1 MTLVRINPFDEWEKK
16 LNQFFRGRRCVPA
29 SRCSTEEPEVRT
41 WAPSADIS
49 ENDSELVF
57 TLDVPGLEKEELN
70 ISVDNGVLT
79 VTGER
84 KPEEVESHDRHRV
97 ERWYGK
103 IQRSFRLPRTVDAE
117 KITATLK
124 NGVLTLVIPK
134 KEDAKPRE
142 IPVSI
147 Q

>member
-1 MTLVRINPFDEWEKK
+1 MTLVRLNPFDEWERS
-16 LNQFFRGRRCVPA
+16 LNRLFRGRSCAPVS
-29 SRCSTEEPEVRT
+29 SRFPQETGEKT
-41 WAPSADIS
+41 WAPSVDIS
-49 ENDSELVF
+49 ESDSDLVF
-57 TLDVPGLEKEELN
+57 TLDVPGLEKDEIS

-84 KPEEVESHDRHRV
+84 TLEELENHDRHRV

-103 IQRSFRLPRTVDAE
+103 IQRSFRMPQTVDAE

-124 NGVLTLVIPK
+124 NGVLTLVVPK
-134 KEDAKPRE
+134 KEEAKPRE

>member
-1 MTLVRINPFDEWEKK
+1 MTLVRINPFDEWEKN

-49 ENDSELVF
+49 ESDSDLVF

-84 KPEEVESHDRHRV
+84 KLEEVETHDRHRV

-124 NGVLTLVIPK
+124 NGVLTLVVPK
-134 KEDAKPRE
+134 KEEAKPRE

>member
-1 MTLVRINPFDEWEKK
+1 VK
-16 LNQFFRGRRCVPA
+16 
-29 SRCSTEEPEVRT
+29 T
-41 WAPSADIS
+41 WVPSADIS
-49 ENDSELVF
+49 ESDSDLVF
-57 TLDVPGLEKEELN
+57 TLDVPGLEKEEIS

-84 KPEEVESHDRHRV
+84 KLEETESHDRHRV

-124 NGVLTLVIPK
+124 NGVLTLVVPK
-134 KEDAKPRE
+134 KEEAKPRE